1 MTTQVRKNVMDMF
14 IDGARRGF
22 TIATT
27 NLLPNVVMAFVIIQA
42 LKITGLLDWVGHICQ
57 PVMAL
62 WGFGEAA
69 TVLLASLMSMGG
81 AVGVAA
87 SLATAGALSGH
98 DVTVLLPAIYLMGN
112 PVQNVGR
119 CLGTAE
125 VNAKYYP
132 HIIAVAPSMRCCR
145 SGSCSLLFNKE
156 LSCLIYPPRSLP
168 YYRVRTCLRQ
178 KTGASAMFCSRMAK
192 LLPSALTS
200 PAISY
205 RTVR

>member
-42 LKITGLLDWVGHICQ
+42 LKITGLLDWVGHICE

-62 WGFGEAA
+62 WGLPGEAA
-69 TVLLASLMSMGG
+69 TVLLAALMSMGG

-87 SLATAGALSGH
+87 SLATAGALTGH
-98 DVTVLLPAIYLMGN
+98 DVTVLLPAMYLMGN
-112 PVQNVGR
+112 P
-119 CLGTAE
+119 GTAE

-132 HIIAVAPSMRCCR
+132 HIITVCVINA
-145 SGSCSLLFNKE
+145 LL
-156 LSCLIYPPRSLP
+156 SIWVMQLI
-168 YYRVRTCLRQ
+168 V
-178 KTGASAMFCSRMAK
+178 
-192 LLPSALTS
+192 
-200 PAISY
+200 
-205 RTVR
+205 

>member
-42 LKITGLLDWVGHICQ
+42 LKITGLLDWVGHICE

-62 WGFGEAA
+62 WGLPGEAA
-69 TVLLASLMSMGG
+69 TVLLAALMSMGG

-87 SLATAGALSGH
+87 SLATA
-98 DVTVLLPAIYLMGN
+98 
-112 PVQNVGR
+112 
-119 CLGTAE
+119 E

-132 HIIAVAPSMRCCR
+132 HIITVCVINA
-145 SGSCSLLFNKE
+145 LL
-156 LSCLIYPPRSLP
+156 SIWVMQLI
-168 YYRVRTCLRQ
+168 V
-178 KTGASAMFCSRMAK
+178 
-192 LLPSALTS
+192 
-200 PAISY
+200 
-205 RTVR
+205 

>member
-62 WGFGEAA
+62 WGLPRRSGYG
-69 TVLLASLMSMGG
+69 ASGFADEYGRRRWRGG
-81 AVGVAA
+81 QSGYRRRAKRPRCYRTTA
-87 SLATAGALSGH
+87 SH
-98 DVTVLLPAIYLMGN
+98 LPDGK

-132 HIIAVAPSMRCCR
+132 HIIAVCAINA
-145 SGSCSLLFNKE
+145 LL
-156 LSCLIYPPRSLP
+156 SIWVMQLI
-168 YYRVRTCLRQ
+168 V
-178 KTGASAMFCSRMAK
+178 
-192 LLPSALTS
+192 
-200 PAISY
+200 
-205 RTVR
+205 

>member
-42 LKITGLLDWVGHICQ
+42 LKITGLLDWVGHICE

-62 WGFGEAA
+62 WGLPGEAA
-69 TVLLASLMSMGG
+69 TVLLAALMSMGG

-87 SLATAGALSGH
+87 SLATAGALTGHDVTVLPGALTGH
-98 DVTVLLPAIYLMGN
+98 DVTVLLPAMYLMGN

-132 HIIAVAPSMRCCR
+132 HIITVCVINA
-145 SGSCSLLFNKE
+145 LL
-156 LSCLIYPPRSLP
+156 SIWVMQLI
-168 YYRVRTCLRQ
+168 V
-178 KTGASAMFCSRMAK
+178 
-192 LLPSALTS
+192 
-200 PAISY
+200 
-205 RTVR
+205 

>member
-1 MTTQVRKNVMDMF
+1 MTTQVRKNVMDLF

-42 LKITGLLDWVGHICQ
+42 LKIRGLVVLVGHVCLA
-57 PVMAL
+57 VMAF
-62 WGFGEAA
+62 WGLPGEAA
-69 TVLLASLMSMGG
+69 TVLLASLLSMGG

-87 SLATAGALSGH
+87 SLVTAGTLSGH

-132 HIIAVAPSMRCCR
+132 HIIGVCVIN
-145 SGSCSLLFNKE
+145 SLL
-156 LSCLIYPPRSLP
+156 SIWVMQLI
-168 YYRVRTCLRQ
+168 VR
-178 KTGASAMFCSRMAK
+178 
-192 LLPSALTS
+192 
-200 PAISY
+200 
-205 RTVR
+205 

>member
-1 MTTQVRKNVMDMF
+1 MTAQVRKNVMDMF

-42 LKITGLLDWVGHICQ
+42 LKITGLLTLVGDVCQ
-57 PVMAL
+57 PIMAL
-62 WGFGEAA
+62 WGLPGEAA
-69 TVLLASLMSMGG
+69 TVLLASLLSMGG

-87 SLATAGALSGH
+87 SLVMAGTLSGH

-132 HIIAVAPSMRCCR
+132 HIIGICVIN
-145 SGSCSLLFNKE
+145 SLL
-156 LSCLIYPPRSLP
+156 SIWVMQLI
-168 YYRVRTCLRQ
+168 VR
-178 KTGASAMFCSRMAK
+178 
-192 LLPSALTS
+192 
-200 PAISY
+200 
-205 RTVR
+205 